1 MMQPRI
7 LYVEDDQNLGFVTKD
22 NLELNH
28 YEIVHCPD
36 GHAAWLSFQQQHF
49 DACVLDVMLPLIDG
63 FTLAKQIRAV
73 NPDVPI
79 LFLTARALQEDK
91 IYGLRLGGDDYLT
104 KPFSMEELILKIEVF
119 LRRSQTKPAAS
130 TQPQMAPLQI
140 GEYAFDF
147 DKLQL
152 KRNGLT
158 QALTFREAEVLRYLA
173 QRPDQIVRRED
184 LLKAVWGNDDYFMGR
199 SLDVFV
205 SRLRKYLAHDP
216 ALKIEGIHSVGFRLR
231 S

>member
-1 MMQPRI
+1 MQPRI

-36 GHAAWLSFQQQHF
+36 GHAAWLSFQEQHF
-49 DACVLDVMLPLIDG
+49 DACVLDVMLPLVDG

-91 IYGLRLGGDDYLT
+91 IHGLRLGGDDYLT

-119 LRRSQTKPAAS
+119 LRRSRTKPA
-130 TQPQMAPLQI
+130 TNELPTNLLQI
-140 GEYAFDF
+140 GKYVFDF

-152 KRNGLT
+152 KGNGTT
-158 QALTFREAEVLRYLA
+158 QALTFREAEVLRFLA

-184 LLKAVWGNDDYFMGR
+184 LLKAIWGNDDYFMGR

-205 SRLRKYLAHDP
+205 SRLRKYLAQDA
-216 ALKIEGIHSVGFRLR
+216 ALKIEGIHGVGFRLR
-231 S
+231 G